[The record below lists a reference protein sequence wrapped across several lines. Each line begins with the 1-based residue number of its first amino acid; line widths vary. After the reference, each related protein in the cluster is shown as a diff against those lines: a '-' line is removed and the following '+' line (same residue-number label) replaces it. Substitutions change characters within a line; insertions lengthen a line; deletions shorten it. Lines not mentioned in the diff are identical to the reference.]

1 MIKGKKSSPTL
12 TKKSAASREIPDE
25 LPTKSFKSMSRNRS
39 FVLYGR
45 SGTGK
50 TTLSL
55 SFPGTV
61 LLLDV
66 KDRGTDSVSDIAEDD
81 GVGMDIEE
89 WDDFE
94 MVYYFLRKNPKK
106 YGTVVI
112 DTMSQLQTLCIQ
124 KILEDKKKDSS
135 RAGDWGVM
143 TKREWGEV
151 AALMKEWIIHYRDL
165 NQLGMEVVFIAQDRV
180 FNMSD
185 EEDNGDDML
194 TPEVGPGLSPSIAKC
209 LNAAVSF
216 IGNTFIREKEI
227 TKEVNG
233 KKKTITKKQYCLRI
247 GPSSL
252 YITKARKPK
261 SIQLPD
267 ILVDPDYDI
276 IIETLKGD

>member
-1 MIKGKKSSPTL
+1 MNLKSKKTSLKTR
-12 TKKSAASREIPDE
+12 KNQAAEEIPDK
-25 LPTKSFKSMSRNRS
+25 LPTRSFKSMSRNRS

-50 TTLSL
+50 TTIAL
-55 SFPGTV
+55 SFPGKV

-66 KDRGTDSVSDIAEDD
+66 KDRGTDSVSDIEPEQ
-81 GVGMDIEE
+81 GVGMDIEN

-94 MVYYFLRKNPKK
+94 MVYYYLKKNPDE
-106 YGTVVI
+106 YGSIVI
-112 DTMSQLQTLCIQ
+112 DTMSQLQTLCMH
-124 KILEDKKKDSS
+124 KILEDKKKDAS
-135 RAGDWGVM
+135 RAGDWGTM

-151 AALMKEWIIHYRDL
+151 AALMKEWIINYRDL

-185 EEDNGDDML
+185 EDDTGDNML

-216 IGNTFIREKEI
+216 IGNTFIRRKEV

-233 KKKTITKKQYCLRI
+233 KKKTIVKKQYCLRI
-247 GPSSL
+247 GPSEL

-261 SIQLPD
+261 SIMLPD
-267 ILVDPDYDI
+267 VLVDPDYDY
-276 IIETLKGD
+276 IIETLKGE